1 MKLAEALIER
11 KDIQNRLN
19 ALRERLCACALIQE
33 GEMPAEDP
41 EKLMEELSRL
51 TARHEELITRIN
63 LTNSQNTVDGESL
76 TALLSRR
83 DALGNHRSI
92 MADFLNDAMQAPR
105 RSSGREIK
113 LIPAVKVSLLRDRLD
128 KESQAL
134 RQLDTKIQQANWN
147 IDLME

>member
-51 TARHEELITRIN
+51 TGRHEELITRIN

-113 LIPAVKVSLLRDRLD
+113 LIPAVKVSQLRDRLD